1 MIRFDEINRAALAN
15 LPAVMA
21 RLLPDGRTVGREWV
35 AKNPTRNDRRAGSF
49 RINMANGKWSDFAT
63 GDAGGDPVALVAYLE
78 NVAQGEAAR
87 LLAQMLGLECE
98 VRHGPR

>member
-1 MIRFDEINRAALAN
+1 MIPFDAINRAALSN
-15 LPAVMA
+15 LPAVVT
-21 RLLPDGRTVGREWV
+21 RLLPDGRTMGREWV

-49 RINMANGKWSDFAT
+49 RINLVTGKWSDFAT
-63 GDAGGDPVALVAYLE
+63 GDKGGDPVSLVGYLE
-78 NVAQGEAAR
+78 NVSQGEAAR